1 MHGLIIDSK
10 RSCGHYMDER
20 IRPGMQQAVICSLLT
35 TRDIVEYRKVFQSTV
50 YRSNE
55 YYSFD
60 FVLET
65 SKFWRLV
72 FIRSFWVLRGYW
84 GGNEMIVRLYWGDT
98 GELWRGY
105 WGAMEG
111 ILRRYW
117 IQCVYYDVQ
126 KSFIFWW
133 HMLSIIFV
141 FCRVPLSSM
150 AQTSCLQKITDLGY

>member
-1 MHGLIIDSK
+1 MYGLIIDSK

-65 SKFWRLV
+65 SKF
-72 FIRSFWVLRGYW
+72 
-84 GGNEMIVRLYWGDT
+84 
-98 GELWRGY
+98 
-105 WGAMEG
+105 
-111 ILRRYW
+111 
-117 IQCVYYDVQ
+117 
-126 KSFIFWW
+126 
-133 HMLSIIFV
+133 
-141 FCRVPLSSM
+141 
-150 AQTSCLQKITDLGY
+150 